1 MTLRVA
7 ITRAMP
13 DAERTAERVRA
24 YGADPVLAPLLTII
38 PCGYDT
44 STEGAQALIFT
55 SSNGVRAFPDRRGA
69 RDKIVLTVG
78 EATGEAARAAGFADV
93 RTAGGDVR
101 ALAELIKTSLDPGA
115 GNLVHVRGTHVAG
128 DLAAE
133 LAGGGFKIECRIAY
147 TAVAV
152 PELPVALLG
161 PLDLILFHSPRAAAT
176 FRAFGAPG
184 SGDLACACLSPAVA
198 AAAGSA
204 WKRVIVAPAPRES
217 ALLEAALGFTGSPA
231 GASA

>member
-1 MTLRVA
+1 MTIRVA

-13 DAERTAERVRA
+13 DAERTAERVRT
-24 YGADPVLAPLLTII
+24 YGAEPVLAPLLTIM

-78 EATGEAARAAGFADV
+78 EATAEAARAAGFTDV
-93 RTAGGDVR
+93 RAAGGDVR
-101 ALAELIKTSLDPGA
+101 ALADLIKASLDPGA
-115 GNLVHVRGTHVAG
+115 GKLVHIRGTHVAG
-128 DLAAE
+128 DLALA
-133 LAGGGFKIECRIAY
+133 LAGARFEIDARIAY
-147 TAVAV
+147 AAIAT
-152 PELPVALLG
+152 PELPYPLLG
-161 PLDLILFHSPRAAAT
+161 PLDLILFHSPRAAAA
-176 FRAFGAPG
+176 FRGFGSPG
-184 SGDLACACLSPAVA
+184 AGDLACACLSPAVA

>member
-24 YGADPVLAPLLTII
+24 YGAEPVLAPLLTII

-44 STEGAQALIFT
+44 NTKGAQALIFT
-55 SSNGVRAFPDRRGA
+55 SSNGVRAFPDCRGA

-78 EATGEAARAAGFADV
+78 EATAETARAAGFTDV

-101 ALAELIKTSLDPGA
+101 ALADLIVASLDPGA
-115 GNLVHVRGTHVAG
+115 GKLIHIRGTHVAG
-128 DLAAE
+128 DLTTA
-133 LAGGGFKIECRIAY
+133 LGGGFQIESRIAY
-147 TAVAV
+147 TAVTV
-152 PELPVALLG
+152 PKMPAALG
-161 PLDLILFHSPRAAAT
+161 APWNLILFHSPRAAA
-176 FRAFGAPG
+176 AFLSFGSPGA
-184 SGDLACACLSPAVA
+184 GDLACACLSPAVA
-198 AAAGSA
+198 AAAGA
-204 WKRVIVAPAPRES
+204 GWKRVIVSPAPREE
-217 ALLEAALGFTGSPA
+217 ALLEAALGPTASPA